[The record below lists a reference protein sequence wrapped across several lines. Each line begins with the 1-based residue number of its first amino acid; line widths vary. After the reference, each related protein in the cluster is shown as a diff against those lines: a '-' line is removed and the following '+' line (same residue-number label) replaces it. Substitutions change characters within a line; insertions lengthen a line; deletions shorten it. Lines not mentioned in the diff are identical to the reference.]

1 MKAIENQLHE
11 LDKLQNLQQRSH
23 WMNELHPLGKLL
35 VCIIYILTVASFDK
49 YNLSGLILMAIFP
62 VFGFIDGEL
71 SFKEGIYRMRL
82 ILPLVI
88 FVGIFNPFFD
98 RNVLFVIGGSGATV
112 SPDAVNSVAELGAAG
127 LGTAGIAVT
136 GGVISMLTLM
146 LKGIFS
152 VLSAY
157 ILIATTSIEEICYA
171 LRLLHVPKVIVIVI
185 LLIYRYFGL
194 MGNEADRISNAYK
207 LRAPRQ
213 NGINYKAWGTLV
225 GQWLLRSMDRAGI
238 VYESMLL
245 RGFKGDFLV
254 KRKKARPVDMIYP
267 IVWICAFVA
276 IRWFLS

>member
-1 MKAIENQLHE
+1 MKTIENNLRE
-11 LDKLQNLQQRSH
+11 LDKLQNLQQRPH

-35 VCIIYILTVASFDK
+35 VCVLYILTVASFDK
-49 YNLSGLILMAIFP
+49 YDLARLILMAAFP
-62 VFGFIDGEL
+62 VFGFIVGEL

-98 RNVLFVIGGSGATV
+98 RKVLFFVRPTGAGGLEI
-112 SPDAVNSVAELGAAG
+112 P
-127 LGTAGIAVT
+127 IT
-136 GGVISMLTLM
+136 GGMISMLTLM
-146 LKGIFS
+146 LKGFFS

-185 LLIYRYFGL
+185 LLIYRYFGM

-207 LRAPRQ
+207 LRAPKQ
-213 NGINYKAWGTLV
+213 NGIHYKAWGTLV
-225 GQWLLRSMDRAGI
+225 GQWLLRSMDRAGV

-245 RGFKGDFLV
+245 RGFKGDFIV
-254 KRKKARPVDMIYP
+254 KRKKVRPVDMIYP
-267 IVWICAFVA
+267 IVWMCIFVF
-276 IRWFLS
+276 IRFLLKI